1 MSLKADNRWQAFG
14 IHIVISG
21 FLFVALSAVIY
32 FCWYPGFLF
41 YSDGGLEGMKL
52 IAGVDFFIGP
62 LLTLI
67 VYKVGK
73 KSLPFDL
80 TCIGFLQVLCLA
92 GGMWTVWQTRPVAV
106 VFAGGEYVV
115 THQNGYKEAKIGIKN
130 VPLLQSAW
138 PVWLATDVP
147 DDQQKQISMAW
158 AVSGGL
164 QYGIE
169 LYIPYADYVPRLVK
183 SGVDFEDVKKIYQNR
198 VSAFEGQNNIHFY
211 PLTTSM
217 YTGHVAVD
225 TSNGQ
230 IIEFFH

>member
-1 MSLKADNRWQAFG
+1 MFLKADNRWQAFG
-14 IHIVISG
+14 IHVVISV

-41 YSDGGLEGMKL
+41 HYDGGLEGMKL

-67 VYKVGK
+67 VYKIGK

-80 TCIGFLQVLCLA
+80 ACIGILQAVCLT

-115 THQNGYKEAKIGIKN
+115 TNQHGYKEAKINMKK
-130 VPLLQSAW
+130 VPLLQGTW
-138 PVWLATDVP
+138 PVWLASDVP
-147 DDQQKQISMAW
+147 DDQQKQIGMAW

-169 LYIPYADYVPRLVK
+169 LYMPYADYVPRLVK
-183 SGVDFEDVKKIYQNR
+183 SGVDFEDVKKIYQDR
-198 VSAFEGQNNIHFY
+198 VSAFEGQNNIRFY

-217 YTGHVAVD
+217 YAGHVAVD
-225 TSNGQ
+225 TTNGQ
-230 IIEFFH
+230 IIEFFY